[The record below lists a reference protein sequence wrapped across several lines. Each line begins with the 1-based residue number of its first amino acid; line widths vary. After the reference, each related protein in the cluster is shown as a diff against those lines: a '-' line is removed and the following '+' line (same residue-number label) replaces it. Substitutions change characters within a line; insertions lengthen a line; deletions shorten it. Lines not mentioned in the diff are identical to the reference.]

1 MNSSM
6 HCHGK
11 LWVSKF
17 TYSARVGSNDP
28 HALLTVLF
36 LWSSIVL
43 LIGLQWKKDSGGKAQ
58 KMSMSMYSVVAE
70 CSQDLE

>member
-1 MNSSM
+1 MNPNM

-43 LIGLQWKKDSGGKAQ
+43 LIGLQWKKD
-58 KMSMSMYSVVAE
+58 
-70 CSQDLE
+70 